1 MLFPQAPYSM
11 SNAKKD
17 LFLKVLKETK
27 LPYGYASNIGRC
39 VHVKERNF
47 SGYKTH
53 DAHVVLHHLLQVAV
67 RKTLPKNVAVPLTRL
82 GNFFHGVNP
91 RLDRRCA
98 RNFFLNQHDDE
109 LSLFPKVGHPI
120 GGKRKRKGK
129 GFTLDFQSLKNA
141 HRYIVFNCDN
151 ATVETYIK
159 EHQLWVNS
167 QGRKRRWDSAQSH
180 SKDFIYWF
188 FEKVQREQVNGE
200 IFWLA
205 KGPNPKARSDIDEF
219 GLTYVNF
226 KKKCSKDDPFVL
238 ASLVHQVYYSQDS
251 LEKDIQ
257 YVMKRVPRDLFD
269 FEEALNEETYWEEPI
284 DSSSNNMSSFDA
296 NHIHVGVGG
305 GEVRAVNIND
315 LSDYEDVNNLED
327 DIHYDNTDWDW
338 MDATD
343 DILAHEP

>member
-1 MLFPQAPYSM
+1 MLFPPSPYSI

-17 LFLKVLKETK
+17 LFLNVLKETK

-53 DAHVVLHHLLQVAV
+53 EAHIVLHHLLQVVV

-82 GNFFHGVNP
+82 GNVFHGKLKSYVRNRSNPKGSIAEGYMMEECLTFISRYLREGVNT

-98 RNFFLNQHDDE
+98 RNFSMNQHDDE

-129 GFTLDFQSLKNA
+129 GFTLDFQSLKHA
-141 HRYIVFNCDN
+141 HRYIVFNCDYT
-151 ATVETYIK
+151 TVETYIK
-159 EHQLWVNS
+159 EHQIWVNS

-180 SKDFIYWF
+180 SKDFIDWF
-188 FEKVQREQVNGE
+188 FEKVQRE
-200 IFWLA
+200 
-205 KGPNPKARSDIDEF
+205 K
-219 GLTYVNF
+219 
-226 KKKCSKDDPFVL
+226 
-238 ASLVHQVYYSQDS
+238 VHQVYYSQDP

-257 YVMKRVPRDLFD
+257 YIMKRDPRDLFD

-284 DSSSNNMSSFDA
+284 DSSSNNMPSFDA
-296 NHIHVGVGG
+296 NHIRVGAGG
-305 GEVRAVNIND
+305 GEVRVVNIDN
-315 LSDYEDVNNLED
+315 LSDSEDVNNLED
-327 DIHYDNTDWDW
+327 DIDYDDTDWIGW
-338 MDATD
+338 MQLM
-343 DILAHEP
+343 IF